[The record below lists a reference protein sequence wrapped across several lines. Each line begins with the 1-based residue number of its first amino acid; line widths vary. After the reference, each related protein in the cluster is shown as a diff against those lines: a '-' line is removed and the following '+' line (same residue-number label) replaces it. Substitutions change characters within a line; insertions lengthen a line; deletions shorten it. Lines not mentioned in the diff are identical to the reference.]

1 LEKIKAYGICLYK
14 YQKDSI
20 KILLCKSV
28 QSNERWGFLKGVSKE
43 NEQAKD
49 TAIREFYEES
59 NISVN
64 KEDLENFFIQK
75 NELKNIG
82 VYLVNYDKIKYVE
95 SYFNKD
101 ILLKENLSS
110 ENSDVE
116 FFDINNLPFIKK
128 KQKFLI
134 VEVIDHIL
142 SLK

>member
-28 QSNERWGFLKGVSKE
+28 RSNEKWGFLKGVSKE

-49 TAIREFYEES
+49 AAIREFYEES

>member
-1 LEKIKAYGICLYK
+1 MEKIKAYGICLYK

-28 QSNERWGFLKGVSKE
+28 RSNEKWGFLKGVSKE